1 VDDAKL
7 GVLTPL
13 KVERPCTKIL
23 TNSRPITICTKILPL
38 RWGTPG
44 CMYRLGDKG
53 LESISA
59 KIITGWLAA
68 SWIWVSSAPWQPE
81 GPPRSLGKGMGCP
94 VLVNYLSRMRVQQ
107 QRPAKGGQAAF
118 GPKTLSLRML
128 PLSVCH
134 PFQLVGA
141 ALNWFHEK
149 PTTNSFTIAGIV
161 VFLPATEWPWEICP
175 VTQTNASLH
184 DRRKKTITPTGCILH
199 KSWSNVLE
207 SIQQWGSAVPSFS
220 SLQN

>member
-1 VDDAKL
+1 MDDAKL

-23 TNSRPITICTKILPL
+23 TNSRPVTVCTKILPL

-68 SWIWVSSAPWQPE
+68 SWIWGSSAPWQPE

-107 QRPAKGGQAAF
+107 QRQGGQAAS
-118 GPKTLSLRML
+118 GPDT
-128 PLSVCH
+128 
-134 PFQLVGA
+134 
-141 ALNWFHEK
+141 
-149 PTTNSFTIAGIV
+149 
-161 VFLPATEWPWEICP
+161 
-175 VTQTNASLH
+175 VTQDASSF
-184 DRRKKTITPTGCILH
+184 C
-199 KSWSNVLE
+199 
-207 SIQQWGSAVPSFS
+207 VPSFPACWGSFELISWETNNKLLYNCWHCGFS
-220 SLQN
+220 SCHRVAMRNLSCHTDKC